1 MAKNRNEKQGDN
13 QTDKSVNRNQSSGNM
28 DLTDSKRDQ
37 ERLQPDE
44 ATIDLPDV
52 KDIPGQ
58 EHVHVPPLGEIADT
72 TISSDDE
79 EGIGVFEDDIED
91 ETIIT
96 MGEEADINK
105 SDKEM
110 LETAEDYMPTEDE
123 DRLRRAALD
132 QTDDEGELLN
142 ERGLAKDRTGEDLDV
157 PGASQDDRNEN
168 IGEEDEENNPYSLG
182 SDSND
187 NVTEGTP

>member
-1 MAKNRNEKQGDN
+1 MAKKRIEEQNDN
-13 QTDKSVNRNQSSGNM
+13 QNKAENRDASSRNP
-28 DLTDSKRDQ
+28 DLMDSKHDQ

-44 ATIDLPDV
+44 ATLDLPDV

-58 EHVHVPPLGEIADT
+58 EHIHVPPLGDLADT

-79 EGIGVFEDDIED
+79 EGIGVFEDDVED

-96 MGEEADINK
+96 MGEESDIPK
-105 SDKEM
+105 RDKEM
-110 LETAEDYMPTEDE
+110 LETAEDYMPTRDE
-123 DRLRRAALD
+123 DNLRRAALD
-132 QTDDEGELLN
+132 QTDEEGDPLN
-142 ERGLAKDRTGEDLDV
+142 EEGFGKDKTGEDLDV
-157 PGASQDDRNEN
+157 PGAALDDRDEN